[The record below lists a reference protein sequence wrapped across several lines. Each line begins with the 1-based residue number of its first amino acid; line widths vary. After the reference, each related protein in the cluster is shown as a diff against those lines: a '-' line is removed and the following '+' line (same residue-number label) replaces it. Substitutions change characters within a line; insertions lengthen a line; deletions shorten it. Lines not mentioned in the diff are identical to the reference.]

1 MALVKAKKI
10 ADDRPIT
17 YDNEVAAKIQQRR
30 YQVLIHSL
38 LYYDCDVTVVSDRQW
53 QEWAQELVKLQTD
66 NPEIA
71 EQVIFADAFRNFD
84 ASSGFDLPYRD
95 GQIVRAAIR
104 LIQYNISRGNS
115 QELQEALHK
124 LQYQTARLP
133 EEWDS
138 YKKKK
143 HSLALAETK
152 KEVKKVE
159 QKQPRKGLFSVPG
172 A

>member
-30 YQVLIHSL
+30 YQVLMHSL

-84 ASSGFDLPYRD
+84 ANSGFDLPYRD

-104 LIQYNISRGNS
+104 LIQYSISQGNS

-143 HSLALAETK
+143 HSLVPAETK